1 MPLSRVLVL
10 WDLKNIPN
18 GRRNRSKNKL
28 AVKRRDPST
37 CKLLA
42 PDYELLGQRE
52 WGFRSLACD
61 PAPLWGTEKG
71 RGRVLRKRAS
81 SSSVPRLPFLLPVI
95 RLFLHQVAWSQ
106 ARFSCARRANYP
118 SATRCMSHY
127 NYSKWVFVTSGGFSF
142 QNRK

>member
-18 GRRNRSKNKL
+18 GRQNRSKNKL

-71 RGRVLRKRAS
+71 RGIVLRKRAS
-81 SSSVPRLPFLLPVI
+81 PSSVPRLPFLLPVI
-95 RLFLHQVAWSQ
+95 RLFPP
-106 ARFSCARRANYP
+106 P
-118 SATRCMSHY
+118 SSL
-127 NYSKWVFVTSGGFSF
+127 VPG
-142 QNRK
+142 